1 MPQHGLVALAR
12 VAQAAANLRA
22 STFPEATGVEDSEGL
37 TQAEGARLGWAVEEL
52 LRRLDA
58 ITDRND
64 PETSATG
71 VGDVS
76 DLITPRGPCSRH
88 PTAGHEPGP
97 LTGWI

>member
-22 STFPEATGVEDSEGL
+22 STFPEATGIEDSEGL
-37 TQAEGARLGWAVEEL
+37 TKAEETRLGWAVEDL

-64 PETSATG
+64 PDNE
-71 VGDVS
+71 
-76 DLITPRGPCSRH
+76 RH
-88 PTAGHEPGP
+88 GRR
-97 LTGWI
+97 